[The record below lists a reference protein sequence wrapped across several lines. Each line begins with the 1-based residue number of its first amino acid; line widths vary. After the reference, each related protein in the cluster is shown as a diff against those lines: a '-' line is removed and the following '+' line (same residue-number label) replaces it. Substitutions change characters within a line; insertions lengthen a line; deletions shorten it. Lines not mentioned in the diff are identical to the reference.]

1 MPGEERERR
10 PGDDPALRASLRGA
24 WLSAASYILL
34 SAVKIG
40 VGWRAGSRGMVAD
53 GLNNLTD
60 VLASVAVLWGI
71 RAAARPADAEHRYG
85 HGRAETVA
93 QLVVGTVM
101 GLVGLNVGLAA
112 LQAALAPNLEPPEP
126 YAAGV
131 GLAAAALMAAVYAY
145 NRALAR
151 RTGSPALR
159 AAARDHRSDALVSL
173 GTVVGIW
180 GAGRGWPWLD
190 PVAGLVVGLLVVRTA
205 WRLVTEATH
214 DLLDGFEPERVQRL
228 GRRVAGVPGVEAVR
242 DVRGRRLGKA
252 AAIDVT
258 ITVDPRLTVEESH
271 AVADRVEQ
279 VLRRDPDIQHVH
291 VHVEP
296 HRDPGP
302 GPAPGDGRRDRR
314 RPGRPPRRA
323 AGDAGE
329 PGRPAPG
336 AQGGDPAEPPWPGGG
351 RGGRAPEGSRHGGG

>member
-1 MPGEERERR
+1 MAGGERNRAGGI
-10 PGDDPALRASLRGA
+10 GDDTAASLRGA
-24 WLSAASYILL
+24 WLSAGAYLLL
-34 SAVKIG
+34 SAVKIA
-40 VGWRAGSRGMVAD
+40 VGWRAGSRGVLAD

-60 VLASVAVLWGI
+60 VLASAAVLWGI

-101 GLVGLNVGLAA
+101 GLVGLNVGVAA
-112 LQAALAPNLEPPEP
+112 LQAALAPQLEPPEP
-126 YAAGV
+126 YAAAV
-131 GLAAAALMAAVYAY
+131 ALAAAAVMTAVYLY

-180 GAGRGWPWLD
+180 GARRGWPWLD

-205 WRLVTEATH
+205 WRLLAEATH
-214 DLLDGFEPERVQRL
+214 ELLDGFEPERLHRL
-228 GRRVAGVPGVEAVR
+228 SGRVAAVEGVQDVR
-242 DVRGRRLGKA
+242 EVRGRRLGKV

-258 ITVDPRLTVEESH
+258 ITVDPDLTVEESH

-279 VLRRDPDIQHVH
+279 ALRRDPDIQHVH

-296 HRDPGP
+296 HPAGRPGSTVPPGGPPAASAAGRRDGPAVARRDGAMAGPSHADEPDEPGRSRNPGP
-302 GPAPGDGRRDRR
+302 GETPAPM
-314 RPGRPPRRA
+314 
-323 AGDAGE
+323 
-329 PGRPAPG
+329 
-336 AQGGDPAEPPWPGGG
+336 
-351 RGGRAPEGSRHGGG
+351 